1 MESLRLPS
9 LLPRVLKAIHIPRRN
24 AMIDEAIQFPI
35 GESLDLKIYTEMYTH
50 ENYSLRLGKP
60 GKEFVSSQ
68 IKYMDGH
75 KGNNPHDMSPTT
87 FIDNQIASR
96 VGTFEE
102 IFKQFIRIVPNYKSL
117 ELLGCLIVRN
127 AMVLDHVQ
135 DVNGN
140 WRYSPPV
147 DVLNEI
153 KKEFPDNF
161 GEPLEVFL
169 SYIELIALNEDTK
182 YRTLGYDIS
191 TGIGRYNN
199 LLTYANIINI
209 ILHRRNSSEAD
220 FLLHLMKFAGGLVR
234 PPAGLNPISLRAAI
248 QAFPHLNI
256 SQNV

>member
-9 LLPRVLKAIHIPRRN
+9 LLPRVLKQIHIPRRN
-24 AMIDEAIQFPI
+24 AMIDEAMQFPR
-35 GESLDLKIYTEMYTH
+35 GVGLDLKTYTEMYTYGG
-50 ENYSLRLGKP
+50 YSLRLGKP
-60 GKEFVSSQ
+60 GKEFGSIQ
-68 IKYMDGH
+68 IKYRDGH
-75 KGNNPHDMSPTT
+75 KGNNPSDMSPTT
-87 FIDNQIASR
+87 FIDNQLSPRI
-96 VGTFEE
+96 GTFEE

-127 AMVLDHVQ
+127 SMVLDHVQ

-147 DVLNEI
+147 DVITEI
-153 KKEFPDNF
+153 KSEFPENF

-248 QAFPHLNI
+248 QAFPQLSIQPEN
-256 SQNV
+256 